1 MSRPNQS
8 SESES
13 EYCVHKPRWLLTIDN
28 LARNEIESGLN
39 PRSVHRSST
48 VFPQGLFGTAR
59 KRTVER
65 LREWGARAAELEGA
79 R

>member
-13 EYCVHKPRWLLTIDN
+13 EYRIHKPQWLRTIDD
-28 LARNEIESGLN
+28 LTRNEIESGMN

-48 VFPQGLFGTAR
+48 VFPQGSFGTTR
-59 KRTVER
+59 KLTAKLV
-65 LREWGARAAELEGA
+65 REWGRAAGMGGT